1 MEYTDH
7 GLRIPLDELRRL
19 LQLAENRVQ
28 YDSMESCIYITPGD
42 RPRIV
47 QYCGYAECNP
57 IYYTNSVR

>member
-28 YDSMESCIYITPGD
+28 YDNMESCIYVTAEK

-47 QYCGYAECNP
+47 QYCCYAECSP
-57 IYYTNSVR
+57 IDYTYIAR